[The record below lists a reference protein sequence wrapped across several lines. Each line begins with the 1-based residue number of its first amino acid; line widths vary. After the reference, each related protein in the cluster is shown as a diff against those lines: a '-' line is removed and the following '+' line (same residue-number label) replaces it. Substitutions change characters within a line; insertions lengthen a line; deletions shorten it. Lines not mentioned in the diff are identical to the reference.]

1 MGLALCDDLT
11 TRVLVLLH
19 HLDGKDVVDFDV
31 MGRKAIVQEVG
42 REHHVVASVPKLR
55 VVLGIEK
62 QNVAR
67 ADETE
72 PTEHHHAAEQI
83 HEQTREVQRSVLHA
97 HEAREDGTHH
107 AELLVDHYPEIVGY
121 AESSKQCVRAVLAR
135 SHFNSTGDSSD
146 KA

>member
-1 MGLALCDDLT
+1 MCVTLSKDLNAST
-11 TRVLVLLH
+11 LVLLH
-19 HLDGKDVVDFDV
+19 HLDGENVVDFDV
-31 MGRKAIVQEVG
+31 VGGDAVVQEVG

-83 HEQTREVQRSVLHA
+83 HKQTREVQRSVLHA